1 MPKLNITHLVSR
13 LQQRIEQL
21 ENGDALE
28 ARDINALLNSEQ
40 QNELKDLWAKQ
51 QALRKTQRQP
61 KTDAEK
67 ERIGWKTIRDVR
79 LEVFRKALAEV
90 QDGLGDG
97 ISALQRDRE
106 IKGARVFLDA
116 YSKAKAEGGNAW
128 SAAEIALTR
137 NGFRMAGSIGLTK
150 RDKEI
155 SELEDALKKRFE
167 AELSNEEKEQLALL
181 KAHEKGLKSRKG

>member
-1 MPKLNITHLVSR
+1 MPKLNVTHLASR

-28 ARDINALLNSEQ
+28 ARDINALLNKEQ
-40 QNELKDLWAKQ
+40 QQTLKDLWAEQ
-51 QALRKTQRQP
+51 QQLRKIHRQP
-61 KTDAEK
+61 KTVAEM

-79 LEVFRKALAEV
+79 LVVLRKALAEV
-90 QDGLGDG
+90 QDGLGAG
-97 ISALQRDRE
+97 VSALQRNRE

-116 YSKAKAEGGNAW
+116 YSKAKAEGKNAW
-128 SAAEIALTR
+128 SAAEIALAR
-137 NGFRMAGSIGLTK
+137 NGLKITGSVGLTK